1 MMILFWQE
9 SLSFSSWS
17 EVLKQKFS
25 VDFDNALHVLPKL
38 IATPQNGP
46 KGPQSLFAYLWR
58 RRHFNVHGHTK
69 ASHLLLSCHDKAKS
83 THDRTTGRRLNI
95 AE

>member
-38 IATPQNGP
+38 IAMPQNGP
-46 KGPQSLFAYLWR
+46 KGPQVCLLTSEGVAISMFTGTQKHHIFYYLVMIR
-58 RRHFNVHGHTK
+58 P
-69 ASHLLLSCHDKAKS
+69 SQL
-83 THDRTTGRRLNI
+83 TTEQLVDDWT
-95 AE
+95 